1 MNSNAKDKCWNFLQV
16 IEILLCLPFTNEK
29 VERGFSRM
37 APLKSDFKS
46 QSSPSHLLPCFGI
59 SEEVKPVAKSKPDG
73 AIA

>member
-1 MNSNAKDKCWNFLQV
+1 
-16 IEILLCLPFTNEK
+16 
-29 VERGFSRM
+29 M
-37 APLKSDFKS
+37 APLKLDFKS